1 MMNTKTETFNGVYI
15 GEGKVCERDR
25 ERGSFSEMEKKKNQ
39 NTSLALFLSSHMEQ
53 QMMNYSRCLGDE

>member
-25 ERGSFSEMEKKKNQ
+25 ERGVHSLKWRRKKTKHIPC
-39 NTSLALFLSSHMEQ
+39 TLPLFP
-53 QMMNYSRCLGDE
+53 YGTADDELFTVSW